1 MLRRPLHALIVAV
14 WLIAVLAGPVS
25 AQGSSDESEGE
36 DRLPGTTLEANQRDD
51 GGASLA
57 PWVIGSGLAAV
68 ALIGIGGTIV
78 QRRSAR

>member
-1 MLRRPLHALIVAV
+1 MLHRPLLALLAAV
-14 WLIAVLAGPVS
+14 VVVVVLIGPAA
-25 AQGSSDESEGE
+25 AQGAAGEGE

-68 ALIGIGGTIV
+68 AMIGIGGTIA
-78 QRRSAR
+78 QRRSRR